1 MIKKIKKFI
10 LGLFKKEIE
19 VVEIIGLFKKEIEVV
34 EINYNFEI
42 DYNLNTGNDYQLS
55 FRYAERDI

>member
-19 VVEIIGLFKKEIEVV
+19 VVELFKKEIEVV